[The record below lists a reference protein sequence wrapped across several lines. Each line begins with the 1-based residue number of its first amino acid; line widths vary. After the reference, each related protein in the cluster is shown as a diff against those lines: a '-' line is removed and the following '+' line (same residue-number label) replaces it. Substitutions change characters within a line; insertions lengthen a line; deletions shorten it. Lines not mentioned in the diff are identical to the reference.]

1 MTRPFGDMATA
12 VRLLTVVP
20 VPGPDGVRPARWFG
34 FVGWLFA
41 GVGLGVAWAF
51 DSLAT
56 GAVSGVPAGESG
68 PLEAAG
74 VAPSHA
80 LLAAAIVVT
89 LWAALN
95 GLLHW
100 DGLADCADGMGVR
113 GDAARK
119 LAVMR
124 ESGIGAFGTVAIV
137 LAMLLQVT
145 ALATLIETHTWWP
158 IAAAP
163 VLGRLSAASAL
174 VRFRPARNDGLG
186 ARYAGDE
193 SIVGHVLLT
202 SALIPL
208 VVWTPMLAHAV
219 AAVIGFGIALLMPT
233 PFVRILGGSTGD
245 VAGASVILT
254 ETVVLLGG
262 ALAGGLL

>member
-1 MTRPFGDMATA
+1 MTRLLGDMVTA
-12 VRLLTVVP
+12 VRLLTVLP
-20 VPGPDGVRPARWFG
+20 IPGPDGLRPARWFG
-34 FVGWLFA
+34 FVGWIFA
-41 GVGLGVAWAF
+41 GVGVGAAWVADLLGSGSIPWLERAG
-51 DSLAT
+51 D
-56 GAVSGVPAGESG
+56 GVSTLG
-68 PLEAAG
+68 
-74 VAPSHA
+74 A
-80 LLAAAIVVT
+80 LLAAAVLVT
-89 LWAALN
+89 LWAALT

-100 DGLADCADGMGVR
+100 DGLADCADGIGVR

-137 LAMLLQVT
+137 LVALLQVT
-145 ALATLIETHTWWP
+145 ALAVLIETHMWWP

-174 VRFRPARNDGLG
+174 VRFKPARADGLG
-186 ARYAGDE
+186 ARYAGAE

-208 VVWTPMLAHAV
+208 VVWAPVPAHAV
-219 AAVIGFGIALLMPT
+219 ATGIGFGVALLMPA
-233 PFVRILGGSTGD
+233 PFVRMLGGSTGD